1 VVTFLFTDVEVSTRR
16 WEADADLMRKALA
29 AHDEVL
35 RSAIEGH
42 GGWLFKHALW
52 SPCVS
57 SKQPIHGPN
66 QLPKGIAVKQP
77 ELTQLIGLQDGDG
90 DRVFISRLDRPDG
103 SRGYLLAIRSG
114 EVHGGVS
121 LTAGDL
127 DRLSTVIRHEVGEGD
142 DDLMAEF
149 RFFARAIWLLIFCA
163 LMSLLLFAVTGPLF
177 AYPWSN

>member
-1 VVTFLFTDVEVSTRR
+1 MPVAPHCARVELGKLKLQARRHRRRVVAAGPEHGRVPVS
-16 WEADADLMRKALA
+16 
-29 AHDEVL
+29 
-35 RSAIEGH
+35 
-42 GGWLFKHALW
+42 
-52 SPCVS
+52 CVS
-57 SKQPIHGPN
+57 PKQPIHGPN

-90 DRVFISRLDRPDG
+90 DRLFISRLDRPDG
-103 SRGYLLAIRSG
+103 PRGYLLAIRSG

-142 DDLMAEF
+142 DGLMAEF

>member
-1 VVTFLFTDVEVSTRR
+1 
-16 WEADADLMRKALA
+16 M
-29 AHDEVL
+29 
-35 RSAIEGH
+35 
-42 GGWLFKHALW
+42 
-52 SPCVS
+52 
-57 SKQPIHGPN
+57 
-66 QLPKGIAVKQP
+66 KQP

-121 LTAGDL
+121 LTASDL

>member
-1 VVTFLFTDVEVSTRR
+1 
-16 WEADADLMRKALA
+16 M
-29 AHDEVL
+29 
-35 RSAIEGH
+35 
-42 GGWLFKHALW
+42 
-52 SPCVS
+52 
-57 SKQPIHGPN
+57 
-66 QLPKGIAVKQP
+66 KQP

-90 DRVFISRLDRPDG
+90 DRLFISRLDRPDG

-142 DDLMAEF
+142 DGLMAEI